1 MTAYGS
7 NINQN
12 SMKMTQKSFSVQMLA
27 LCVSSLMF
35 ASAAVAAETSQPAAA
50 TATLP
55 VIKVYA
61 QPSQLLDSNGIKLSA
76 EQLAQNGATDMASIV
91 KYLPLVTAPK
101 AMSGSGNA
109 WDSSGTSGYN
119 IRGVDGNRV
128 GIDVDGVDLAPS
140 APRPDSYQTNTSGV
154 GRDFIDPEMFSQVD
168 IYSGTMGA
176 DTDGI
181 GGRVSFKTKSPED
194 YLDED
199 KNIYGAYKAGYA
211 SANDAWLNSV
221 TAAAG
226 NEQVQALVS
235 YAHRQGKETKSEG
248 KLKEN
253 PVDWNSDAVLSRI
266 LWNITPEQQLGFT
279 FDYYQRDTDRF
290 IDKDTLGSLY
300 PLGGN
305 QTEAAERTRYALDYR
320 LNQSTALFDQFKT
333 QLYYQKTINESQLNA
348 FYDGRDKHNR
358 QINNDFESAIWG
370 LNAEAKK
377 SIANHEINYG
387 LGASRTEDQRPWVEQ
402 NLTTPSA
409 KTQNRMVDTDSDRYF
424 AFIND
429 QMTFNLLGRNL
440 KVTPGLRYEYH
451 DIKPKNSSEIF
462 ANTDKQSHI
471 QARDTDYFAPSLGL
485 SYQLGQNYLS
495 YFNYRRGVRVPTA
508 AEMMGTF
515 EPGAYYSVLGNNQL
529 KEESS
534 DAFELG
540 FKTKPVKGLS
550 VDLNGF
556 YSKYK
561 DFIGYKVL
569 DSKVGDDE
577 WFTLQLQNTSN
588 VDIWGGEIAANLNL
602 GEFFTASEGYSISLA
617 AGKTKASG
625 RNADGSKA
633 AVNSIQPAKATLG
646 LNYDSPDQVYGLSF
660 KTTAVDD
667 QTAQEDRVKIPG
679 GRPEAPYQRVAGY
692 VYSDLSAYWNINKFA
707 TLNVGLNNVFDHK
720 YNDYAK
726 AGLLTKD
733 NLIDRATETG
743 RNVVASIEFKY

>member
-1 MTAYGS
+1 M
-7 NINQN
+7 
-12 SMKMTQKSFSVQMLA
+12 
-27 LCVSSLMF
+27 
-35 ASAAVAAETSQPAAA
+35 
-50 TATLP
+50 
-55 VIKVYA
+55 
-61 QPSQLLDSNGIKLSA
+61 
-76 EQLAQNGATDMASIV
+76 
-91 KYLPLVTAPK
+91 TAPK

-154 GRDFIDPEMFSQVD
+154 GRDFIDPEMFGQVD

-194 YLDED
+194 YLDAD

-211 SANDAWLNSV
+211 SANEAWLNSV

-226 NEQVQALVS
+226 NEQVQGLVA

-253 PVDWNSDAVLSRI
+253 PVDWNSDAVLSRL

-290 IDKDTLGSLY
+290 IDKDTLGSAY
-300 PLGGN
+300 PRGGS
-305 QTEAAERTRYALDYR
+305 QSEAAERTRYAVDYR

-333 QLYYQKTINESQLNA
+333 QLYYQKTTNESLLSA
-348 FYDGRDKHNR
+348 LHRDRKGVESFKLTH
-358 QINNDFESAIWG
+358 NDFESNIWG
-370 LNAEAKK
+370 LSAEASKN
-377 SIANHEINYG
+377 IANHVIRYG
-387 LGASRTEDQRPWVEQ
+387 IGGSRTEDQRPWVEN
-402 NLTTPSA
+402 NLSQDTS

-424 AFIND
+424 AYIND
-429 QMTFNLLGRNL
+429 QITFDVLGRDL

-451 DIKPKNSSEIF
+451 DLKPKNANEVF
-462 ANTDKQSHI
+462 ANKDDQAYV

-485 SYQLGQNYLS
+485 SYQLSPNYLS

-508 AEMMGTF
+508 SEMMGSYDPQSFYT
-515 EPGAYYSVLGNNQL
+515 VLSNKDL
-529 KEESS
+529 KEEKS

-556 YSKYK
+556 YSQYK
-561 DFIGYKVL
+561 DFISYKTINIISPAF
-569 DSKVGDDE
+569 D
-577 WFTLQLQNTSN
+577 LQLQNTAD

-602 GEFFTASEGYSISLA
+602 GEFFRASEGYSISLA

-625 RNADGSKA
+625 RNTDGSKA

-646 LNYDSPDQVYGLSF
+646 FNYDSPDQVYGLSF
-660 KTTAVDD
+660 KTTAVDN

-743 RNVVASIEFKY
+743 RNVFASVEFKY